1 MIPPTSILR
10 LGMIGMGYAGRQ
22 QLQAAASVPALRI
35 VAQADPALDLSA
47 ASGDGVA
54 RYHDWRDL
62 LANSEIDAVSVCVP
76 HYLHAE
82 IVLAALA
89 AGKHV
94 LVEKPLAL
102 NATAGRALIDAAE
115 QARRVLMV
123 EMTHRFYP
131 PVRAAREIVQSGR
144 LGQIFAVEDRV
155 IEPVSDRIAP
165 WLTRRDLAGG
175 GVALTNGVHL
185 IDRAAY
191 VCGQPLTFI
200 AGSAGWTQHIGDV
213 EDTAALQ
220 LALADGTPVQVLV
233 SWPRR
238 PGDMDD
244 ELTVYGTLGTLRVY
258 SWDGLRFEPA
268 DGPPEV
274 VPGYPAQTDLFARV
288 RVGMTAALT
297 EFADAVLHSR
307 SPDPPAQAAVAA
319 QAVIDAFYQSL
330 PSPRPLSPKG
340 EG

>member
-1 MIPPTSILR
+1 
-10 LGMIGMGYAGRQ
+10 MIGLGYAGRQ
-22 QLQAAASVPALRI
+22 QLQALAAVPALRI
-35 VAQADPALDLSA
+35 VAQADPSLDLNA
-47 ASGDGVA
+47 PNADGVA
-54 RYHDWRDL
+54 RYHDWRAL
-62 LANSEIDAVSVCVP
+62 LAQSAVDAVSICVP

-102 NATAGRALIDAAE
+102 NATEGRELLAAAE

-131 PVRAAREIVQSGR
+131 PVQKARAMVQSGR

-165 WLTRRDLAGG
+165 WLTQRDLAGG

-185 IDRAAY
+185 LDRVAY
-191 VCGQPLTFI
+191 VCGQALTFMS
-200 AGSAGWTQHIGDV
+200 GSAGWTQHLGDV

-220 LALADGTPVQVLV
+220 LVLDDGTPVQVLV
-233 SWPRR
+233 AWPRR
-238 PGDMDD
+238 PGDVDD
-244 ELTVYGTLGTLRVY
+244 ELTIYGTRGTLRVY
-258 SWDGLRFEPA
+258 SWDRLRFEPA
-268 DGPPEV
+268 GGTPEDIR
-274 VPGYPAQTDLFARV
+274 GYPAQTDLLARV
-288 RVGMTAALT
+288 RVGMAAALT

-307 SPDPPAQAAVAA
+307 SPDPPPAAAVAA
-319 QAVIDAFYQSL
+319 QALVDQFYRVIQ
-330 PSPRPLSPKG
+330 PSPPAPLPPG
-340 EG
+340 RGVQDMR